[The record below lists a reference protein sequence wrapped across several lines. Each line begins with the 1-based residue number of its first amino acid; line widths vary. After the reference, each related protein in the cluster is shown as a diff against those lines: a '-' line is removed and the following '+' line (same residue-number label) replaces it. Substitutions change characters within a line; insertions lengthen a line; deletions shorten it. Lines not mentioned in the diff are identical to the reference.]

1 MLRRKIVLE
10 QKDTKFK
17 LLIGLTDIRKE
28 GNVTEM
34 CVDIGNA
41 NHYAG
46 TSLSDAGT
54 SSPITNIT
62 EMVYHTS
69 SSKINKPW

>member
-1 MLRRKIVLE
+1 MISE

-17 LLIGLTDIRKE
+17 LLIGLTNIRKE
-28 GNVTEM
+28 GNVAEM
-34 CVDIGNA
+34 CVDIDDA

-54 SSPITNIT
+54 SGPITNIT
-62 EMVYHTS
+62 EMVYHAS
-69 SSKINKPW
+69 SSKTNKPW